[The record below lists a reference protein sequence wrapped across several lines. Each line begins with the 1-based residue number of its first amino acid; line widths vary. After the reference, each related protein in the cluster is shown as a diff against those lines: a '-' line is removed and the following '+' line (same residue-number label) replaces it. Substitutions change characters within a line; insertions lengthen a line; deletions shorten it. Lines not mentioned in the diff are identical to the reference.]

1 MTIRV
6 QYSCYD
12 CGLRNIE
19 LEIRNR
25 TPEEGVESWMK
36 YVTEICG
43 ADHDVRSPDCDPEEL
58 SDLKIPMSPGTKYI
72 GGPVEQ

>member
-36 YVTEICG
+36 
-43 ADHDVRSPDCDPEEL
+43 SPICDPEEL
-58 SDLKIPMSPGTKYI
+58 SDLKIPMPPGTKYI